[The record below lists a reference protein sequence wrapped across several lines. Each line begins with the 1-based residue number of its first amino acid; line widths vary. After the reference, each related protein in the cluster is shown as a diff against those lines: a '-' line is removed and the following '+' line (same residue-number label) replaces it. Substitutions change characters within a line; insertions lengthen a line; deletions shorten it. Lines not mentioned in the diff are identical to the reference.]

1 MNTLNA
7 STASIASTAYIYI
20 RRKYVYNMGTYIKL
34 DRVEKTVAHMVLTIA
49 AVGPWTI
56 ISTIDLDIDCWPE
69 AVRTI
74 YISQSMSFVY

>member
-1 MNTLNA
+1 
-7 STASIASTAYIYI
+7 
-20 RRKYVYNMGTYIKL
+20 MGTYIKL

-56 ISTIDLDIDCWPE
+56 ISTIDLDIDCWSE
-69 AVRTI
+69 AVRSI